1 MSLMTFTISHIIPAD
16 PAAAAAGV
24 YGTAETIE
32 TIRKDM
38 GLDKPL
44 WQQYLIYME
53 NLVLRG
59 DLGRSI
65 VGNSSVRDDLFRYL
79 PASLELAAFA
89 VILYLPTGIMLGVL
103 SARKAGG
110 WVDALTR
117 GFAIF
122 GMSVPVFWLAIMM
135 QIVFFG
141 WLAILPATGRISS
154 TLGPPPQ
161 VTGFFTVD
169 ALLAGNLPA
178 FGDAVKHLILP
189 GVALAIGSLTV
200 VTRMTRSSV
209 LEVLGQ
215 DFVRTARSKG
225 LAEHMVLLRHV
236 LRNSMIPVVTI
247 VALQMAG
254 LIAWQFLVE
263 TIFSWPGIGSWAVQ
277 SILTLDFQVIMA
289 VTLFG
294 SVLYVALNFMAD
306 LVYIWLDPRIR
317 I

>member
-1 MSLMTFTISHIIPAD
+1 MSLITFTISRVIPAD
-16 PAAAAAGV
+16 PAAAAAGL
-24 YGTAETIE
+24 YGSAEQIE
-32 TIRKDM
+32 TIRKNM

-44 WQQYLIYME
+44 WQQYLTYME

-65 VGNSSVRDDLFRYL
+65 SSNSSVRDDLFRYL
-79 PASLELAAFA
+79 PASLELALFA
-89 VILYLPTGIMLGVL
+89 VLLFLPTGIVLGVL

-110 WVDALTR
+110 WVDATTR
-117 GFAIF
+117 GFAIL
-122 GMSVPVFWLAIMM
+122 GMSLPIFWLGIMM

-141 WLAILPATGRISS
+141 WLDILPATGRISS
-154 TLGPPPQ
+154 YLGPPPH
-161 VTGFFTVD
+161 VTGFYTVD
-169 ALLAGNLPA
+169 SLLAGNLPM
-178 FGDAVKHLILP
+178 FGDAVWHMILP
-189 GVALAIGSLTV
+189 GLALALGSLAV

-209 LEVLGQ
+209 LEVLGH
-215 DFVRTARSKG
+215 DYVRTARSKG
-225 LAEHMVLLRHV
+225 LRDNMILFRHV
-236 LRNSMIPVVTI
+236 LRNSMIPIVTI

-294 SVLYVALNFMAD
+294 AILYVGLNFVAD
-306 LVYIWLDPRIR
+306 VIYIWLDPRIR